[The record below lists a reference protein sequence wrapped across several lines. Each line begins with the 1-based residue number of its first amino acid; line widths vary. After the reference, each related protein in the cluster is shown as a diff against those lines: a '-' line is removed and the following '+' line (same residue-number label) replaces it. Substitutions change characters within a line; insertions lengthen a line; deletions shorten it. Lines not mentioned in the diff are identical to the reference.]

1 MTLGEIIKKYRTE
14 HDMSMRDFEA
24 LSGISRGYLSMLEK
38 NENPRSKKPITPSID
53 MIKQVANAI
62 GLTFDQVFDMM
73 DAQEISLAVPSKS
86 TNAALSLSPLEREII
101 LKFRKLTNGERDMF
115 LRSLGIEEKGDV
127 AKMA

>member
-1 MTLGEIIKKYRTE
+1 MKTR
-14 HDMSMRDFEA
+14 EA
-24 LSGISRGYLSMLEK
+24 K
-38 NENPRSKKPITPSID
+38 TPSID